1 MFLRT
6 LSQKHTYINNTM
18 HEEEDIHGL
27 PESLIVSLLPTESQM
42 NPIPVG
48 GKSMEEIS
56 MRIVKAKTI
65 VVNIL

>member
-1 MFLRT
+1 
-6 LSQKHTYINNTM
+6 M

-56 MRIVKAKTI
+56 MRIVKTKKI
-65 VVNIL
+65 VVNVL